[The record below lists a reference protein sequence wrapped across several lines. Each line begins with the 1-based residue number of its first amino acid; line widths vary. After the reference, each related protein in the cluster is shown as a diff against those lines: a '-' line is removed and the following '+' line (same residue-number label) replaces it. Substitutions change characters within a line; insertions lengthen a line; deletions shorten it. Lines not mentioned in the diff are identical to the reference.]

1 MSETL
6 SPARSS
12 KSKRERTRDGL
23 VAAAEEL
30 FAARGPDAVS
40 IDEITAAA
48 DVAKGTF
55 YTHFADKDDIERA
68 IAGMVRI
75 ELEAEVRHV
84 NMGVEDAGVR
94 MANGLACYL
103 SFAVRQPTRART
115 LLRLQS
121 AGADPRAPINA
132 GVRSDVQ
139 LGVYT
144 KRFEV
149 VSVDAAVLIA
159 IGACLAGVVHI
170 VQTPGARAQRA
181 AGELIATVLR
191 AFGLKG
197 AESRKLAEAAAAA
210 AFAKA
215 GGKSK

>member
-1 MSETL
+1 MSTAL
-6 SPARSS
+6 SPARS

-55 YTHFADKDDIERA
+55 YTHFSDKDDIERA
-68 IAGMVRI
+68 IAATVRV
-75 ELEAEVRHV
+75 ELEAEVERV
-84 NMGVEDAGVR
+84 NTGIADAGVR
-94 MANGLACYL
+94 MANGLATYL

-139 LGVYT
+139 LGINT
-144 KRFEV
+144 QRFEV

-159 IGACLAGVVHI
+159 IGACLAGVVHL
-170 VQTPGARAQRA
+170 VQAPSTRAQRA
-181 AGELIATVLR
+181 ASELIATVLR
-191 AFGLKG
+191 AFGLK
-197 AESRKLAEAAAAA
+197 AIESKKLAEAAVAA
-210 AFAKA
+210 AFAQ
-215 GGKSK
+215 GGKSR